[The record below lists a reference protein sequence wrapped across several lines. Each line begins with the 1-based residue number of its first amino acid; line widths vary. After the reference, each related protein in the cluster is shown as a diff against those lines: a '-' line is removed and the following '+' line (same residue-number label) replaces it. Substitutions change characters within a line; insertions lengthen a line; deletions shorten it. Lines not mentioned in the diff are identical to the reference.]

1 MRKNANH
8 KRRIAISS
16 KVFVGNLSFDASR
29 QELETAFSTVGRI
42 ADILVPLNRSTNR
55 PRGFAFVEFSEP
67 GLAHN
72 AIEQLDGVVV
82 GGRPLRVSE
91 ARERTPRPAFDGGN
105 ENDSGPRERDDRPAW
120 NPAWR
125 PDRAPEGCTAQG

>member
-1 MRKNANH
+1 M
-8 KRRIAISS
+8 
-16 KVFVGNLSFDASR
+16 FVGNLSFDASR

-42 ADILVPLNRSTNR
+42 ADIVVPLDRSTNR
-55 PRGFAFVEFSEP
+55 PRGFAFVEFSDP
-67 GLAHN
+67 GLAHK

-105 ENDSGPRERDDRPAW
+105 GNDSGARERDDRPAW
-120 NPAWR
+120 NAAWR
-125 PDRAPEGCTAQG
+125 PDRAPKAARPKGSRRGVRGHKRGL